1 MGLWTTTGCYSIPEG
16 QSAISKVS
24 IEGVATR
31 TFDEGDVGE
40 KLTTRESPRF
50 LGMFEGVVYD
60 YEIFDRY
67 ALRRDLARI
76 ERYMRA
82 RGYYEA
88 KVQVAR
94 VVQNGDKVRV
104 TIEVQKGEPVV
115 VDKVEVVGDE
125 GLEEKARRKIER
137 SVARALPVG
146 AALDEEKFAEAE
158 KNVLSTMTARGHAN
172 AKVTRHAEVDLATH
186 TARLNFSVEPG
197 LVAHLGPVNFIGLAG
212 VPEEKV
218 RQVFALKEGDLYSSD
233 DIEEAKQ
240 ALLDLGVF
248 ASIDVEA
255 DRSAMETTRIVPLT
269 VKTEVSKLRTIL
281 LGGGVEFD
289 PLRTDVH
296 GLIGWQSAN
305 FLGGLRKFD
314 VRFKPGVVL
323 YPTRL
328 SDDFVLPKKYLV
340 EQRLSASLG
349 QPGFIESRTTG
360 LASGEYSVYPVILPP
375 SQNATPTNTVVGY
388 QELRGT
394 LGAERKFFNHLLLN
408 PSYGAQANFPFD
420 YLGHTEGVSSLVI
433 SYLSLFSTLDF
444 RDNPTH
450 TKKGLYIGNQFQ
462 YAGGPLQ
469 GNASDLRIQ
478 PEVRGYLQLSR
489 RVVLAARTSVGFL
502 FPQNYGEAAKRNAQ
516 NPATG
521 QLAPDELD
529 ALNRD
534 YQILY
539 FRGFFAGG
547 PSSNRGYPIRG
558 IGPYQLIP
566 YLSPA
571 GQSTGATGCSVT
583 NPSCLLPTGGTTL
596 WEASVEARFVVSGP
610 ISTALFCD
618 AADVS
623 PYNGDI
629 RLDRPHL
636 SCGIGAR
643 YDTPVGP
650 IRLDLGYRIPG
661 LQTPGGDSSEVEP
674 ATLFGAPLALSFGI
688 GEAF

>member
-1 MGLWTTTGCYSIPEG
+1 MLGLSITTGCYSIPEG
-16 QSAISKVS
+16 QSAISKVA
-24 IEGVATR
+24 IEGVETP
-31 TFDEGDVGE
+31 TFDEGDVAE

-50 LGMFEGVVYD
+50 LGFFEGVVYD

-94 VVQNGDKVRV
+94 VVQNGNKVRV

-115 VDKVEVVGDE
+115 VGEVVVVGDE
-125 GLEEKARRKIER
+125 GLEDRTRRRIDR
-137 SVARALPVG
+137 SVARALPMG
-146 AALDEEKFAEAE
+146 ATLDEDKFAEAE
-158 KNVLSTMTARGHAN
+158 KNVLGTMTSRGHAN

-186 TARLNFSVEPG
+186 TARLNFTVEPG
-197 LVAHLGPVNFIGLAG
+197 LVAHLGAVKFEGLANL
-212 VPEEKV
+212 PEDKV
-218 RQVFALKEGDLYSSD
+218 RQVFALKEGDLYSSE

-248 ASIDVEA
+248 ASVDV
-255 DRSAMETTRIVPLT
+255 DPDLSAIESTRIVPLT

-281 LGGGVEFD
+281 VGGGIEFD

-296 GLIGWQSAN
+296 GLIGWQSSN

-328 SDDFVLPKKYLV
+328 SDDFVLPKKPLF
-340 EQRLSASLG
+340 EQRLSSSLA
-349 QPGFIESRTTG
+349 QPGFIEPRTTG
-360 LASGEYSVYPVILPP
+360 FASGEYSVYPVILPT
-375 SQNATPTNTVVGY
+375 SQNVQSDTVVGY
-388 QELRGT
+388 HELRGT
-394 LGAERKFFNHLLLN
+394 VGVERKFFTHLLVN

-433 SYLSLFSTLDF
+433 SYLSLYSTLDF
-444 RDNPTH
+444 RDDPTH
-450 TKKGLYIGNQFQ
+450 TRKGIFIGNQFQ

-469 GNASDLRIQ
+469 GNASDLRVQ
-478 PEVRGYLQLSR
+478 PEIRGYLPLSR

-502 FPQNYGEAAKRNAQ
+502 FPQNYGEAAKRQAQ
-516 NPATG
+516 NPTTG
-521 QLAPDELD
+521 ELAPAELD

-571 GQSTGATGCSVT
+571 GQSTGATGCSVD

-596 WEASVEARFVVSGP
+596 WEASLEARFIISGP

-623 PYNGDI
+623 PYNGNI

-636 SCGIGAR
+636 SCGIGGR

-661 LQTPGGDSSEVEP
+661 LQTPGGDSSEIDP